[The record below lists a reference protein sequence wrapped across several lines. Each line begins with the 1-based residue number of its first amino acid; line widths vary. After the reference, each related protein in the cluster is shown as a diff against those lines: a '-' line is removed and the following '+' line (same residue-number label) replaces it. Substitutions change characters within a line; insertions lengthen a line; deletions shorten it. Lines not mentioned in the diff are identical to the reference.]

1 MCCSYVLVRCCTMA
15 GAVVILTS
23 YIHHALAPVLQSL
36 HTAGRLI
43 PALTI
48 PMCHIHPAAVAKHL
62 TVAVLLQW
70 APDGQQ
76 VRLPVAHMVC
86 NQTPPI
92 GEDPS
97 LMTFREVE
105 TLFHEFGHALQH
117 MLTQQQ
123 EGLVAGIRGVEWD
136 AVELPSQFMENWC
149 YDRPTLFSFA
159 KHYSTGE
166 PLPEELYEKLKAAK
180 CASHA
185 LVPGRSRWLLALL
198 APPL

>member
-1 MCCSYVLVRCCTMA
+1 
-15 GAVVILTS
+15 
-23 YIHHALAPVLQSL
+23 
-36 HTAGRLI
+36 
-43 PALTI
+43 
-48 PMCHIHPAAVAKHL
+48 
-62 TVAVLLQW
+62 
-70 APDGQQ
+70 
-76 VRLPVAHMVC
+76 MVC

-92 GEDPS
+92 GDDPS

-159 KHYSTGE
+159 KHFSTGE
-166 PLPEELYEKLKAAK
+166 ELPEELFQKLKAAK
-180 CASHA
+180 YATA
-185 LVPGRSRWLLALL
+185 KLFAF
-198 APPL
+198 